1 MKHWRVIISGG
12 GTGGHIY
19 PAIAIA
25 QEIKRRQGRADIIFV
40 GAKDRMEMQ
49 MVPKAG
55 FEIIGLWISG
65 IQRKLT
71 LSNLSFPLKL
81 IVSLFKARKIIKK
94 HKPDIVIG
102 TGGFASAPLLR
113 MANNMGYPSLIQ
125 EQNSFAGVTNKWVS
139 KKADAICVAYDK
151 MERYFPEGKIFW
163 TGNPVR
169 QDLINISLKREEA
182 LKKFNLSA
190 DRQTI
195 LVIGGSLGARVINQ
209 TISKHL
215 DTLKSLDCNLIWQC
229 GAFYHEDYKHKDEEN
244 IRVLKYIDDMQA
256 AYAGADIIISR
267 AGAGSVSELCIVGK
281 PVIFIPSPNVAE
293 DHQNKNA
300 QSITAHDA
308 AVLIEEKD
316 LEKRFEKELKAL
328 LADKPKQEKLSKNIK
343 TLAKPNAT
351 KDIVDIVERLIN
363 KA

>member
-1 MKHWRVIISGG
+1 MKTWRIIISGG

-25 QEIKRRQGRADIIFV
+25 QEIKNRQAQADILFV

-55 FEIIGLWISG
+55 FKIIGLWISG
-65 IQRKLT
+65 FQRKFT
-71 LSNLSFPLKL
+71 LSNLLFPLKL
-81 IVSLFKARKIIKK
+81 IISLLKARTIIKK
-94 HKPDIVIG
+94 HQPDVVIG
-102 TGGFASAPLLR
+102 TGGFASAPLLK
-113 MANNMGYPSLIQ
+113 MANKLNYPTLIQ
-125 EQNSFAGVTNKWVS
+125 EQNSYAGVTNKWVS
-139 KKADAICVAYDK
+139 NQANAICVAYDK
-151 MERYFPEGKIFW
+151 MERYFPKDKIVL

-169 QDLINISLKREEA
+169 DDLITNKLNKAEA
-182 LKKFNLSA
+182 LKKFNLES
-190 DRQTI
+190 DQQTI
-195 LVIGGSLGARVINQ
+195 LVIGGSLGARVVNQ
-209 TISKHL
+209 TIAKHL
-215 DTLKSLDCNLIWQC
+215 ETIKSLQCNLIWQC
-229 GAFYHEDYKHKDEEN
+229 GAFYHKDYKHFDEKN

-300 QSITAHDA
+300 QSITAHKA
-308 AVLIEEKD
+308 AISIEEKD
-316 LEKRFEKELKAL
+316 LEAKFEHELKAL
-328 LADKPKQEKLSKNIK
+328 LKDKEKQEKLSKNIK
-343 TLAKPNAT
+343 ELAKPKAT
-351 KDIVDIVERLIN
+351 KDIVDIVEKLIE